1 MVVIIAALAQHRPSL
16 ALGNAIGSSVSN
28 ILGAFGL
35 GLLFQSDVAV
45 YDTSSRIYAALLFG
59 ITSVVLVV
67 ALAHGLGRIFG
78 AVAVVAFGM
87 YVASVGWYIYKGVL
101 AAPEDSD
108 SDSDSDGEQDGGEEG
123 VEAGREEER
132 NERRRLLAD
141 DDAEA
146 ASTETCS
153 EQSSG
158 AEVARRKQ
166 RSLAAQIGGL
176 VVGLIALSVAGYVTS
191 TSAGNLADALH
202 IPDSVFGAT
211 VLAFVTT
218 LPENLVAVLSGFRG
232 HSGIVVANTA
242 GSNIFLLTLCLG
254 VVLLATG
261 KNLEVGKNQVFG
273 LVVTWASTTAFAIIV
288 LCGGR
293 RWMGFVLI
301 MVYIGYLV
309 SMFVYFGGID
319 DL

>member
-1 MVVIIAALAQHRPSL
+1 MLGAALAR
-16 ALGNAIGSSVSN
+16 
-28 ILGAFGL
+28 
-35 GLLFQSDVAV
+35 
-45 YDTSSRIYAALLFG
+45 
-59 ITSVVLVV
+59 
-67 ALAHGLGRIFG
+67 GLGRIFG
-78 AVAVVAFGM
+78 GVAVVAFGL
-87 YVASVGWYIYKGVL
+87 YIASVGWYIYKGVL

-108 SDSDSDGEQDGGEEG
+108 SDSDGEAEEEG
-123 VEAGREEER
+123 EAGGREER

-146 ASTETCS
+146 AGDGTLSQ
-153 EQSSG
+153 QSSG
-158 AEVARRKQ
+158 VEVARRKQ
-166 RSLAAQIGGL
+166 RSLAAQIGGVL
-176 VVGLIALSVAGYVTS
+176 GGLIALSVAGYVTS

-211 VLAFVTT
+211 ILAFVTT

-232 HSGIVVANTA
+232 HSGIMVANTA

-254 VVLLATG
+254 IVLLATG
-261 KNLEVGKNQVFG
+261 EHFEVGKGQMFG
-273 LVVTWASTTAFAIIV
+273 LVVTWASTAAFAIIV

-293 RWMGFVLI
+293 RWMGVILI
-301 MVYIGYLV
+301 VVYIAYLV